1 MDDHS
6 IDSAVADE
14 FDVDNKVVYLS
25 NGGAFTR
32 FANSPVTEGL
42 SNDQDPKA
50 DHVVFVSFDK
60 DKRILG
66 AEKAF
71 IAALFQNWIVPKV
84 AIDHLFN
91 PQPRHGLFVVSA
103 RSFRRCW

>member
-14 FDVDNKVVYLS
+14 FHVGNKLVYLTH
-25 NGGAFTR
+25 GGAFTR

-50 DHVVFVSFDK
+50 DH
-60 DKRILG
+60 
-66 AEKAF
+66 A
-71 IAALFQNWIVPKV
+71 VPES
-84 AIDHLFN
+84 
-91 PQPRHGLFVVSA
+91 R
-103 RSFRRCW
+103 